1 MSGSGE
7 LLEWNPQMRG
17 EVGKPPRKHHS
28 FPNNLRTALH
38 GVKTVAHS
46 KQVKAAPR
54 KPSFL
59 LSLLPPPSI
68 TALEEVKT
76 GTPQDLYAMLK
87 TIPPEK
93 YPETY
98 FNLIKGTI
106 SSDIRKKCAHGKI
119 WISLD
124 PTNKIRLANRA
135 TMTVTIGES
144 DLEFEA
150 GVTASTSNINKS
162 QYFVQLNRSGGADD
176 WTKFSLLDVQFIK
189 YVKKKKVEQEKIEKR
204 QRGEHEGIL
213 TVENAVLTFER
224 IVPGA
229 TSIYICDD
237 QSQLPKTPDNGEI
250 WLCLDY
256 SVKKSPDT
264 VRNFEF
270 QHAGQLYYFK
280 AKVYTQKNR
289 QGSLWLHLTVGA
301 CWTMFTVLDKIKS
314 HQDTTEKRA
323 KVDVEETKT
332 IAMAIEKATPE
343 TVLKIFDLFWDN
355 SEVHSVFFD
364 IVEGVFPAD
373 FKIAYTRPVEMY
385 WLTLD
390 YNEEIADP
398 AHILACYTWVNRS
411 PGPTVR
417 VLVSM
422 EEDKTKLKK
431 LGNFHVGVALIDDF
445 HMASRHLAD
454 LRDDTID
461 EGENR
466 DAGDLQPMDIDE
478 DNAIQGN
485 SLSPFDGLKLELIAY
500 EKLQKD
506 YADLQ
511 QQHRQDQALMENY
524 RKQIDALGQTVQELK
539 NSNSLLV
546 EQIRK

>member
-7 LLEWNPQMRG
+7 LLEWNPQMKG
-17 EVGKPPRKHHS
+17 DVGKPPRKHHS

-59 LSLLPPPSI
+59 LSLLPSSSV

-93 YPETY
+93 YSETY

-106 SSDIRKKCAHGKI
+106 SSDIRKKCGHGKV

-124 PTNKIRLANRA
+124 PTNKIRLTNRV
-135 TMTVTIGES
+135 TMTVVIGES

-150 GVTASTSNINKS
+150 GVTAYTSNTNKS

-176 WTKFSLLDVQFIK
+176 WTKFTLLDVQFIT

-213 TVENAVLTFER
+213 TVDEVENAVLTFER

-229 TSIYICDD
+229 TSIYVCDD
-237 QSQLPKTPDNGEI
+237 QPELPKTPDNGEI

-256 SVKKSPDT
+256 SVKKSPDA

-270 QHAGQLYYFK
+270 QHSGQLHYFK

-289 QGSLWLHLTVGA
+289 HGSLWLHLTVGA

-364 IVEGVFPAD
+364 IVEGAFPSN
-373 FKIAYTRPVEMY
+373 FKTFDGAAIAMY

-390 YNEEIADP
+390 YNEEIANP
-398 AHILACYTWVNRS
+398 AHILACHTWVNRS
-411 PGPTVR
+411 PGPAVR

-461 EGENR
+461 EAENL
-466 DAGDLQPMDIDE
+466 DAGDLQPMDIGE
-478 DNAIQGN
+478 DKGDPAPGN
-485 SLSPFDGLKLELIAY
+485 SLSPFDGLKMELAAY

-506 YADLQ
+506 YANLQ
-511 QQHRQDQALMENY
+511 QQHRQALALMENY
-524 RKQIDALGQTVQELK
+524 RKQIDELNRTVQKLK
-539 NSNSLLV
+539 G
-546 EQIRK
+546 Q